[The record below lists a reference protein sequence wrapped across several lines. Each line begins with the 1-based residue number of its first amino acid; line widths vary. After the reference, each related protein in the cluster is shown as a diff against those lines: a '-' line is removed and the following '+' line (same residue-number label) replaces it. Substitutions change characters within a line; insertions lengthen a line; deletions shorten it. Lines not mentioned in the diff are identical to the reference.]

1 MLGCTHEY
9 GDGNDK
15 VGNDVVH
22 DDDAKMN
29 MMRMLLK
36 RNSNKLCQVTKG
48 GNALAF
54 VNKTIKDGDISPRPL
69 GHNCPYGPHGTI

>member
-9 GDGNDK
+9 GDGNDE
-15 VGNDVVH
+15 VGNDFVH
-22 DDDAKMN
+22 IISLNDDAKMN

-36 RNSNKLCQVTKG
+36 RNSNKLCQVSKV

-54 VNKTIKDGDISPRPL
+54 VNK
-69 GHNCPYGPHGTI
+69 